1 MGFIHGIIVWYF
13 GVLGQFGIFG
23 VILLMGLESTI
34 LPVPSELVI
43 PPAAA
48 FYSGDTNKDA
58 SVVMVIMVVLA
69 GTLGSYLG
77 SALTYWVSRWI
88 GRPLIIKYGKYLFI
102 PEHKLK
108 VAEAWVAEYGAG
120 GVFFARLLPVV
131 RHLISIPS
139 GIVGMRFRTFTI
151 MTIAGSFLWCSVLA
165 GFGLLMSKDFR
176 TILAL
181 NGVETP
187 EVIKAFHSLSI
198 TTLIMVAVVAVLYFV
213 VVKRKKKKVGSRK

>member
-23 VILLMGLESTI
+23 VILLMAMESTI
-34 LPVPSELVI
+34 LPIPSELVI

-120 GVFFARLLPVV
+120 GIFFARLLPVV

-151 MTIAGSFLWCSVLA
+151 MTIAGSFIWCSVLA

-181 NGVETP
+181 NGQETP
-187 EVIKAFHSLSI
+187 EVIKAFHSLSL
-198 TTLIMVAVVAVLYFV
+198 TTLAMVAVVAVLYFV
-213 VVKRKKKKVGSRK
+213 VVKRKKKEVGSRK